1 MSDINRGPAHA
12 LGRVLTRIV
21 VGLYL
26 VIDAILSP
34 IFGPF
39 MRWLSSLHVIKRVE
53 AGIASLPPYAVLALL
68 AVPFGVEELVKLYG
82 IVLMGGGHFKSG
94 LTLYI
99 GAHVFAILVCERIF
113 EAGKGKLLTIAWF
126 ARFHHWLMGYK
137 DRIVAWF
144 KTTETYR
151 MGQRVKAKARERV
164 ARLRGRARTAFGR

>member
-1 MSDINRGPAHA
+1 MRDVNKGPAHV

-26 VIDAILSP
+26 IVDAIVSP

-39 MRWLSSLHVIKRVE
+39 MRWLSSLHVIKWVE
-53 AGIASLPPYAVLALL
+53 SGIASLPPYAVLALL
-68 AVPFGVEELVKLYG
+68 VVPFGIEELMKLYG

-94 LTLYI
+94 VLIYI

-113 EAGKGKLLTIAWF
+113 EAGKDQLLTIPWF
-126 ARFHHWLMGYK
+126 ARVFHWLMGYK

-151 MGQRVKAKARERV
+151 MGQRIKAQAREML
-164 ARLRGRARTAFGR
+164 ARLRGRAKAAFGR